1 MDHRVSL
8 NEMME
13 TIDDKNMILV
23 LFELDV
29 IWL

>member
-13 TIDDKNMILV
+13 TIDDKHMILV

-29 IWL
+29 VWL

>member
-13 TIDDKNMILV
+13 TIDDKYMILV